1 MFNEVDSA
9 EIIAYLAKRSE
20 KRKVVIK
27 ISRIRELGHKLEKA
41 SASIVFDGDK
51 YSFESFR
58 CLSPDNIQVTPTEI
72 VINKKNKYVK
82 QIIARYQPSPQVKS
96 FLRDM
101 RNEQE

>member
-1 MFNEVDSA
+1 MFKEVDSA
-9 EIIAYLAKRSE
+9 EIIAYLVKRSE

-58 CLSPDNIQVTPTEI
+58 CLSPNNIKVTQTEI
-72 VINKKNKYVK
+72 IINKRNKYVD
-82 QIIARYQPSPQVKS
+82 QIIARYQPSSQIKS
-96 FLRDM
+96 FLQNLRS
-101 RNEQE
+101 EQE

>member
-9 EIIAYLAKRSE
+9 EIIAYLANRSK

-58 CLSPDNIQVTPTEI
+58 CLSPDNIQVTQTEV

-82 QIIARYQPSPQVKS
+82 QIIARYQPSHQVKS
-96 FLRDM
+96 FLRGI